1 MVDTDVENAS
11 TTKVS
16 IVSEQKMNDR
26 VEIRSQHSGL
36 NEEFSGKTLEMKHQF
51 PCLADVMKKNEVSI
65 YHGSRNLFENYDHT
79 KEIATGRALYG
90 RGQYFYLEDNKNK
103 AREYALLTD
112 DEKYIPDGDV
122 YRDEIIDK
130 KIFYEGSMNTTDMRH
145 IILPDKLTDAHY
157 DMLIGIAEAGGN
169 ENIAKEL
176 KEIKAV
182 SSDRYINLYQW
193 LRNKEN
199 VEFMQSIGIN
209 GIYDEK
215 RGILAVYNTSN
226 LGVKINEAV
235 VLEGTAISEN
245 LISDKTV
252 LMVCDRRGAGA
263 NIVSISGEELMEMS
277 TNGNIDITK
286 GFVDVRLTEQLGQEN
301 KLKKIEEEA
310 KISEHKMNDRVE
322 ARVPHK
328 AVSKETVEKATDVA
342 KKRKGFID
350 KAIDASR
357 RFNDSVDNKIEE
369 VIINGSTLLNNTS
382 VGKIYQK
389 VEKAVLDTKIVKG
402 TKSLWGIFTKT
413 IGDSAIAQGVKKVGT
428 KIGGKVAAKVG
439 GKSAVK
445 CAVKKIP
452 IISAVAGTG
461 FAVERCFKGE
471 WVAAGGEFLSGVA
484 GCFPGLGTA
493 ASVAIDVGLATN
505 DISKALNKENKA
517 DNEREQILTDAKKQ
531 KNIKEVQKQIAERTE
546 ALRREGRIESNK
558 GKSKVNITKITQEMI
573 LDKSEKRA

>member
-16 IVSEQKMNDR
+16 KVSEQKMNDR
-26 VEIRSQHSGL
+26 VEIRSQHRGL

-79 KEIATGRALYG
+79 KVIATGRALYG

-130 KIFYEGSMNTTDMRH
+130 KILYEGSMNTTDMRH

-176 KEIKAV
+176 KGIKAV

-301 KLKKIEEEA
+301 KLKKIEEDA

-322 ARVPHK
+322 VRVPHK

-389 VEKAVLDTKIVKG
+389 VEKDVLDTKIVKG

-445 CAVKKIP
+445 CVVKKIP

-471 WVAAGGEFLSGVA
+471 WGAAGGEFLSGVA

-517 DNEREQILTDAKKQ
+517 DDEREQILTDAKKQ

-546 ALRREGRIESNK
+546 VLRREGRIESNK
-558 GKSKVNITKITQEMI
+558 GKSKVNITKVTQEMI